1 MRGPMNLTRRNI
13 AIIAHVDHGKT
24 TLVDCLLR
32 QSGQYRASQLV
43 GECILDSNDLERER
57 DETTA
62 DGAGELSTVD
72 QHPGDSG
79 TETFELEKTVSL
91 LEQVEDELQE
101 VEAAF
106 QRLEA
111 GTYGTCQACGRP
123 IGDERLEA
131 MPAARF
137 CIEDQAKAEREAG
150 YAGPRN

>member
-1 MRGPMNLTRRNI
+1 MDKATARRRLEQERTRLQGMR
-13 AIIAHVDHGKT
+13 
-24 TLVDCLLR
+24 
-32 QSGQYRASQLV
+32 
-43 GECILDSNDLERER
+43 EDLERER
-57 DETTA
+57 EETTA

-106 QRLEA
+106 QRVEA
-111 GTYGTCQACGRP
+111 GTYGTCQTCGRP

-131 MPAARF
+131 LPATRF
-137 CIEDQAKAEREAG
+137 CVEDQAKAEREAG